1 MPSQRLLK
9 ILDPGGYM
17 SDRRTMAST
26 SRKALIWSSPLA
38 RDWMSRALAAG
49 GYTPLVASA
58 LRHVR
63 ASMHPV
69 ARPSV
74 TLVVAELVG
83 ADADTIE
90 TLTAGRWAGY
100 QGQIWLVTSTPPP
113 TRVLEVLDARIVA
126 ASEPALRGASAA
138 PSTSTLAVRAR

>member
-49 GYTPLVASA
+49 GYMPLVASA

-69 ARPSV
+69 ARPMV

-83 ADADTIE
+83 ADTDTIE

-100 QGQIWLVTSTPPP
+100 QGEIWLVTSSPPP
-113 TRVLEVLDARIVA
+113 ARVLEVLDARIVA
-126 ASEPALRGASAA
+126 ATESALRGAS
-138 PSTSTLAVRAR
+138 STSSSSAVSIRER

>member
-17 SDRRTMAST
+17 SDHRTMAS
-26 SRKALIWSSPLA
+26 SSPKALVWSSPLA
-38 RDWMSRALAAG
+38 RSWMSRALAAA
-49 GYTPLVASA
+49 GYAPLVASA

-69 ARPSV
+69 ARPAVS
-74 TLVVAELVG
+74 LVVAELVG

-100 QGQIWLVTSTPPP
+100 SGAIWLVTSSPPP

-126 ASEPALRGASAA
+126 ATETALQSASAA
-138 PSTSTLAVRAR
+138 PAPSALSVRPR